1 MNHSELISRMT
12 LEEKASLTSGKD
24 FWQTVDIP
32 YFSIPS
38 LYCADGPSGL
48 RRQRAAADHL
58 GLNPSYPAT
67 CFPSSGTTANSWD
80 PALMERVGAALG
92 REAAALDVNIFLA
105 PGLNIK
111 RNPKCGRNFEYFSED
126 PYLAGKMAAAYVR
139 GVQSQGVSACPKH
152 FAVNNREAKRMVS
165 DSVLDER
172 TLREIYLTGFEIVV
186 REAAPRALMSSYNRV
201 NGVYANENMHL
212 MRDILRGEW
221 GYDGI
226 VVTDW
231 GGENDRVEGLKAG
244 NELEMPGTGG
254 ETSAEI
260 VRAVKEGRLDESV
273 LDEAIERL
281 LTAVDALRDGGA
293 DSFDEVAH
301 HALAQEMAEASAV
314 LLKNDG
320 TLPLGKQ
327 RVALIGDFAK
337 TSRYQGAGS
346 SNVNPTKVENAL
358 EIAGE
363 YFDIVGYEPGFK
375 RFGKRSEKLAARA
388 AALAERADVVLL
400 YLGLDETSEAEGA
413 DREHI
418 RLPQNQLDLLDRL
431 AAVGKPIVV
440 VLSCGSAVEF
450 GWTEKVNAVLHAGL
464 SGQAGA
470 RALLRILSGAANPC
484 GKLTESCPFRYE
496 DGASSAYFDRADT
509 RVEYREGLFVG
520 YRYYATAQV
529 PVCYPFGFGLS
540 YTQFAYS
547 DIAVSESEV
556 SFTLQNTGDR
566 DGAEI
571 VQLYVA
577 KPDSAVIRPVREL
590 KGFEKV
596 FLCAGE
602 KTRVT
607 LRFDDKT
614 FRFFDVDTA
623 AWQREAGEYVI
634 EIGASSEDIRLSA
647 PLTLSG
653 ITPRDRREDLPSYYR
668 AAVADVD
675 DGEFSRLLGC
685 ALEKQAVPVRREL
698 GYTDTIGDLR
708 WAKGGFAR
716 FLYHLLSG
724 FYKCCCFFGNRD
736 LAMTLVM
743 GVFNQPFRGVY
754 RMTGGMITKDMMDG
768 VMQVV
773 NGHFWRGWH
782 HFFRA
787 MRQKRRAAAQKR
799 SAPRV
804 EEK

>member
-1 MNHSELISRMT
+1 MNHSDLISRMT

-152 FAVNNREAKRMVS
+152 FAVNNRETKRMVS

-186 REAAPRALMSSYNRV
+186 REAKPHVLMSSYNRI
-201 NGVYANENMHL
+201 NGRYSNENMHL
-212 MRDILRGEW
+212 MRDILRSEW

-231 GGENDRVEGLKAG
+231 GGENDRVDGLKAG

-254 ETSAEI
+254 ETCAEI
-260 VRAVKEGRLDESV
+260 VRAVQEGRLDEAV
-273 LDEAIERL
+273 LDEAVDRI
-281 LTAVDALRDGGA
+281 LTAVDLLRAGGA
-293 DSFDEVAH
+293 DGFDEAAH

-320 TLPLGKQ
+320 ILPLGRQ
-327 RVALIGDFAK
+327 RAALIGDFAK
-337 TSRYQGAGS
+337 ASRYQGAGS
-346 SNVNPTKVENAL
+346 SNVNPTRVENAL

-363 YFDIVGYEPGFK
+363 YFDIVGFEPGFK
-375 RFGKRSEKLAARA
+375 RFGKCSE
-388 AALAERADVVLL
+388 ALAKRAEALAGRADVVLL

-418 RLPQNQLDLLDRL
+418 RLPQNQLELLDRL
-431 AAVGKPIVV
+431 AALGKPIVV
-440 VLSCGSAVEF
+440 VLSCGSAVEA
-450 GWTEKVNAVLHAGL
+450 GWAEKTNAILHAGL

-470 RALLRILSGAANPC
+470 RALLRILAGEVNPS
-484 GKLTESCPFRYE
+484 GKLTESYPLRYADCPTA
-496 DGASSAYFDRADT
+496 DYFDRADT
-509 RVEYREGLFVG
+509 RVEYREGPFVG
-520 YRYYATAQV
+520 YRYYTTAGV

-540 YTQFAYS
+540 YTQFEYS
-547 DIAVSESEV
+547 DIAASETAV
-556 SFTLQNTGDR
+556 SFTLKNTGAR
-566 DGAEI
+566 DGAE
-571 VQLYVA
+571 VAQLYVS
-577 KPDSAVIRPVREL
+577 KPDSALIRPVREL

-596 FLCAGE
+596 FLRAGE
-602 KTRVT
+602 EKRVT
-607 LRFDDKT
+607 IRLDDKA
-614 FRFFDVDTA
+614 FRFFDVSSN
-623 AWQREAGEYVI
+623 AWQREAGRYELQVA
-634 EIGASSEDIRLSA
+634 ASSEDVRLTASVQ
-647 PLTLSG
+647 LEG
-653 ITPRDRREDLPSYYR
+653 VTPKSRREELPDYYAGTV
-668 AAVADVD
+668 AAVGD
-675 DGEFSRLLGC
+675 EQFSRLLGR
-685 ALEKQAVPVRREL
+685 ALEKEAAPVRREL

-716 FLYHLLSG
+716 FLFHLLNG
-724 FYKCCCFFGNRD
+724 FYKCCRAFGQRD

-754 RMTGGMITKDMMDG
+754 RMTGGMISKEMMDG
-768 VMQVV
+768 VMEVV

-782 HFFRA
+782 HFFRQ
-787 MRQKRRAAAQKR
+787 MRQKRRRAAQTR
-799 SAPRV
+799 TATHV

>member
-1 MNHSELISRMT
+1 MNHSDLISRMT

-92 REAAALDVNIFLA
+92 KEAAALDVNIFLA

-152 FAVNNREAKRMVS
+152 FAANNRETKRMTS

-172 TLREIYLTGFEIVV
+172 TLREIYLTAFEIVV
-186 REAAPRALMSSYNRV
+186 KEAKPHALMSSYNRI
-201 NGVYANENMHL
+201 NGVYANENEHL
-212 MRDILRGEW
+212 LREILRGEW

-231 GGENDRVEGLKAG
+231 GGENDRVDGLKAG

-260 VRAVKEGRLDESV
+260 VRAVKEGRLDEAV
-273 LDEAIERL
+273 LDEAIDRF
-281 LTAVDALRDGGA
+281 LTLVDMLRAGGTKE
-293 DSFDEVAH
+293 FDEAAH

-320 TLPLGKQ
+320 LLPLGKQ

-337 TSRYQGAGS
+337 ASRYQGAGS

-363 YFDIVGYEPGFK
+363 YFDIAGFEPGFK
-375 RFGKRSEKLAARA
+375 RFGKASETLARRA
-388 AALAERADVVLL
+388 AALAEKADVILL

-418 RLPQNQLDLLDRL
+418 RLPQNQLELLDRL
-431 AAVGKPIVV
+431 AATGKPIAV
-440 VLSCGSAVEF
+440 VLSCGSAVEM
-450 GWTEKVNAVLHAGL
+450 GWAERANAVIHAGL

-470 RALLRILSGAANPC
+470 RAILRILSGAVNPS
-484 GKLTESCPFRYE
+484 GKLTESYPVRYSDCPTAE
-496 DGASSAYFDRADT
+496 YFDRADT
-509 RVEYREGLFVG
+509 RVEYREGPFVG
-520 YRYYATAQV
+520 YRYYATAGV
-529 PVCYPFGFGLS
+529 PVSYPFGFGLS
-540 YTQFAYS
+540 YTGFAYS
-547 DIAVSESEV
+547 DLAVSETEV
-556 SFTLQNTGDR
+556 SFSLKNTGAV

-571 VQLYVA
+571 AQLYVA
-577 KPDSAVIRPVREL
+577 KPDSALIRPLREL
-590 KGFEKV
+590 KGFRKV
-596 FLCAGE
+596 FLRAGE
-602 KTRVT
+602 QTRVT
-607 LRFDDKT
+607 IGLDDKA
-614 FRFFDVDTA
+614 FRFFDVESN
-623 AWQREAGEYVI
+623 AWQREAGEYELQV
-634 EIGASSEDIRLSA
+634 GASSEDIRLA
-647 PLTLSG
+647 GTIELDGVHPV
-653 ITPRDRREDLPSYYR
+653 RREAELPDYY
-668 AAVADVD
+668 AASVTAVD
-675 DGEFSRLLGC
+675 DAQFARLLGR
-685 ALEKQAVPVRREL
+685 ALEKEAQPTRREL
-698 GYTDTIGDLR
+698 GYLDTIGDLR

-716 FLYHLLSG
+716 FLFHLLNA
-724 FYKCCCFFGNRD
+724 FYKACCALGKRD

-754 RMTGGMITKDMMDG
+754 RMTGGMISKDMMDG
-768 VMQVV
+768 VMEVV
-773 NGHFWRGWH
+773 NGRFFGGWH

-787 MRQKRRAAAQKR
+787 MRQKKRLAAER
-799 SAPRV
+799 SVSHV